1 MPERPARCRRDPMRT
16 RRGHLRDVG
25 PRGVHPSPDVLWRR
39 VDRDG
44 GAPASAASS
53 SSSHGAAR
61 APGSGSPRLRQD
73 LSQRRRLRT
82 RPRITLRRVRVHQ
95 RPARCQ
101 RTRALRRSAQR
112 HPMRTHR
119 PSLVRCDHQLRWL
132 PGLRGVV
139 RPRLVRGSH
148 AIGPPNVGRVAG
160 RSPTSVGSP
169 PRLNIGRRPTSVG
182 SPPNVGR
189 VAGRP
194 TSVGSPPNLGRVAPR
209 LNIGRVVVGSL
220 WYPTAPGGMP
230 HEPSA

>member
-1 MPERPARCRRDPMRT
+1 MRT

-44 GAPASAASS
+44 GAPASAASSS

-182 SPPNVGR
+182 SPPNGSGRRSPNVGR
-189 VAGRP
+189 VAAQRRSGRP
-194 TSVGSPPNLGRVAPR
+194 PTQHWSGRRRVA
-209 LNIGRVVVGSL
+209 VVSNRSRRNA
-220 WYPTAPGGMP
+220 T
-230 HEPSA
+230 

>member
-1 MPERPARCRRDPMRT
+1 MRT

-44 GAPASAASS
+44 GAPASAASSS

-148 AIGPPNVGRVAG
+148 AIGPPNDRAAQRRSGRGSQPNIGRVAPPD
-160 RSPTSVGSP
+160 STSVAAQRRS
-169 PRLNIGRRPTSVG
+169 GRRPT
-182 SPPNVGR
+182 GR

-194 TSVGSPPNLGRVAPR
+194 TSVGSPPNVGRVAPR